1 MSAVPGHFMNEN
13 LEPGERKG
21 RDDPRPSGIENEER
35 DDSLATFW
43 QWFALAVLLFAWIAE
58 ATMCA
63 DRGF

>member
-13 LEPGERKG
+13 REPREP
-21 RDDPRPSGIENEER
+21 DAHVDLQSSGNEPES
-35 DDSLATFW
+35 DSLATFW
-43 QWFALAVLLFAWIAE
+43 HWFALAVLLFAWIAE